1 MSEIELECRA
11 EIFERRCRAGLLTAG
26 AALLLASCGGGGGGS
41 DVSPAEELRNGPAE
55 FLRCEV
61 PHRIA
66 IARENEGAAG
76 WQTNRYLQLAGQPLV
91 KVLPAAGLATAKN
104 PEGVLSHG
112 PLHAQNCTPGAG
124 AVQTVS
130 FRVRTL
136 GFFGSGIGDHLAFGL
151 RANYPTFN
159 ALGNEQYEG
168 IGVMLNEF
176 FGGVTGERFGY
187 PVGNAVQPA
196 TPPQV
201 DLADDTIYLVEMQAD
216 TASASYR
223 VTAEGSGQSTGWKN
237 YAQPAGLPPLQG
249 TGLLFAFLCRDGNG
263 RCEAFDAAF
272 RVDIFDIVA
281 GWR

>member
-1 MSEIELECRA
+1 MSELER
-11 EIFERRCRAGLLTAG
+11 ESVGYMLLRRCRAGFATTSASLV
-26 AALLLASCGGGGGGS
+26 LASCGGGGG
-41 DVSPAEELRNGPAE
+41 DATPAGELRNGPAE

-61 PHRIA
+61 PQQIA
-66 IARENEGAAG
+66 IVRENEGGSG
-76 WQTNRYLQLAGQPLV
+76 WKTNRYLQFAGQPLA

-124 AVQTVS
+124 ALQTVS

-136 GFFGSGIGDHLAFGL
+136 GFHGRGIGDHLAFGL
-151 RANYPTFN
+151 RFNYPTFN
-159 ALGNEQYEG
+159 ALGNERYEG
-168 IGVMLNEF
+168 IGVMLNQF

-187 PVGNAVQPA
+187 PVGNELQLPA
-196 TPPQV
+196 TWPQV

-249 TGLLFAFLCRDGNG
+249 TGLLFALLCRDDNG

-272 RVDIFDIVA
+272 RVEIFDIVA